1 MLVSGARFVG
11 MAALVIIKWVQPRN
25 CPNGSPRSFHGLRE
39 TPNGAVDSWKIH
51 KSQKSDESLMLD
63 NFRRVI
69 FFSYWTLFFWEGF
82 TYRYHPQLCHTHIDL
97 GVSQSQAENKETNN

>member
-11 MAALVIIKWVQPRN
+11 MAAVGAAKKLPKWEPLQLSWPSRN
-25 CPNGSPRSFHGLRE
+25 TQWNGRFLE
-39 TPNGAVDSWKIH
+39 NAQ
-51 KSQKSDESLMLD
+51 SQKGDENLMLD

-69 FFSYWTLFFWEGF
+69 FFRTGLFFGKVSH
-82 TYRYHPQLCHTHIDL
+82 TYHPQLCHTHTHIDL